1 MLISDH
7 IVKAYDDDLNRLI
20 TLIVEMGRLVEK
32 QLLNAIQSII
42 EHDVVLAEEVIQ
54 GDLEVNKLE
63 NKIDTGAVRL
73 IALRQPVASDLR
85 NVIAAL
91 KISAHLERMADYA
104 ANIARRTQPLS
115 QMGPLQ
121 HAGPITRLGKLVQ
134 EMIQEVI
141 KAYTTLDDKK
151 ALFVWTQDHEV
162 DEMYTGFMRE
172 LLTYMME
179 DPRNISPCIH
189 LLFIAKNIERIG
201 DHATNIAE
209 HIHYLIHG
217 TLWSE
222 NKKVSKPKKTL
233 S

>member
-20 TLIVEMGRLVEK
+20 TLIVEMGKLVENH
-32 QLLNAIQSII
+32 LLKAIEAIMENNIS
-42 EHDVVLAEEVIQ
+42 LAEEVIE
-54 GDLEVNKLE
+54 GDIEINKLE

-91 KISAHLERMADYA
+91 KISSHLERMGDYA
-104 ANIARRTQPLS
+104 TNIARRVQPLS
-115 QMGPLQ
+115 QMGPLKY
-121 HAGPITRLGKLVQ
+121 AGPINRLGKLVQ
-134 EMIQEVI
+134 EMTHEVI

-151 ALFVWTQDHEV
+151 AISVWTQDHEV
-162 DEMYTGFMRE
+162 DEIYNGFVRE

-179 DPRNISPCIH
+179 DPRNISPCTH

-201 DHATNIAE
+201 DHATDIAE

-222 NKKVSKPKKTL
+222 NIQAKKL
-233 S
+233 